1 MLHCIICDQEFKSQF
16 SFEKHKLTI
25 KHITNCEIK
34 DLKDMR
40 DSLQNE
46 NTKLSEENDNLH
58 NILETKNM
66 EIEDL
71 SNTISEQK
79 LVIIHKTGNLES
91 LADKVN
97 NLNLLVKQLNEER
110 KKLNNNTDFFGIF
123 TIGGVGLYIL
133 YFFAKENYSQL
144 F

>member
-40 DSLQNE
+40 DSLQN
-46 NTKLSEENDNLH
+46 
-58 NILETKNM
+58 
-66 EIEDL
+66 EDL